1 MHSLSAHAL
10 LGLLG
15 LIALQSGAS
24 APEPSAL
31 AEPQAAP
38 APVRLTPIAGDT
50 SCVFFDEG
58 EMRARLL
65 DPDLPAREQAYD
77 ELVALARGHTAIR
90 ATVEAWARESASL
103 ELAWTSRLV
112 MRELRREFQQLAAG
126 QQQQFLRVEVQD
138 PRPWQRDYQRQ
149 VLMQLGIN
157 PDEYRISGLMRLSPE
172 DAARLGIGVAQQ
184 GAESGDRSS
193 PRAPV
198 PEVLGVACDETQSEV
213 VVLTRVV
220 QGSIAD
226 AIGLRSG
233 DRLLR
238 VAGLELSCPADVS
251 EAMHLWNSRGTGSSD
266 VLEVLALDGKTGE
279 SKNLVWSPPE
289 AR

>member
-1 MHSLSAHAL
+1 MHSLCAYA
-10 LGLLG
+10 LLG
-15 LIALQSGAS
+15 LIALQAGA
-24 APEPSAL
+24 AGPEPTQL
-31 AEPQAAP
+31 VEKPQAP
-38 APVRLTPIAGDT
+38 APVRLEPVPVDT

-65 DPDLPAREQAYD
+65 DPDLAARERAYD

-90 ATVEAWARESASL
+90 ATVEAWGRESSSL

-126 QQQQFLRVEVQD
+126 DQQQFLRIEVHD

-149 VLMQLGIN
+149 VLMELGIN
-157 PDEYRISGLMRLSPE
+157 PDEYRISGLMRLTPE
-172 DAARLGIGVAQQ
+172 DAARLGI
-184 GAESGDRSS
+184 S
-193 PRAPV
+193 APV
-198 PEVLGVACDETQSEV
+198 PGQEQRVPAAEEPPVAEVLGVACDETLSDV

-220 QGSIAD
+220 PGSIAD
-226 AIGLRSG
+226 SIGLASG

-238 VAGLELSCPADVS
+238 VAGLELSGPADVS
-251 EAMHLWNSRGTGSSD
+251 EAMHIWNSRGTAASE

-279 SKNLVWSPPE
+279 SKTLVWIPPVG
-289 AR
+289 R